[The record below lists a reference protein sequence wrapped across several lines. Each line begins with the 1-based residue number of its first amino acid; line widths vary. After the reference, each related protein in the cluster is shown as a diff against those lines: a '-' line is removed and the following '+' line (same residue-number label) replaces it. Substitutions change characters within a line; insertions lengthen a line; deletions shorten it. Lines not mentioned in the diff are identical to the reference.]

1 MKITELLM
9 KGHSFPALLK
19 TFGIDGT
26 DVKIQDEDMIMAD
39 QFSKH
44 QDIIKES
51 ICIEA
56 KNKSGVFNLFG
67 TLHCN
72 LVNNLAVFEMQGFEQ
87 LRQLC

>member
-9 KGHSFPALLK
+9 KGNSFPALLK

-39 QFSKH
+39 QFSKQ

-56 KNKSGVFNLFG
+56 RNKSGAFNLFG

-87 LRQLC
+87 LRQVC